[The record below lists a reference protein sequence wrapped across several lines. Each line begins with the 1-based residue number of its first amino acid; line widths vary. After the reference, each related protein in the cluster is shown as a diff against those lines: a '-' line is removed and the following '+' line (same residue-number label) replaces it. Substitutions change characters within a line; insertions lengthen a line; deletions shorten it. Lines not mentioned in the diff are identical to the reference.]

1 MASPYPFSSTS
12 TVSGQVAARSHTA
25 SPRFRIDR
33 EAIVGWAFIAPA
45 LLGFLVFYL
54 LPTCRALFISFT
66 DWNLLRIPKLI
77 GFANYDKLLHDK
89 NFWAAM
95 WTTALY
101 VVYNIPAQT
110 VLGLLLAILLQR
122 LTKSVAV
129 RSLFLVPY
137 LLSNVIVAM
146 LWFWMLDPVLGF
158 GNAILGWFGIHRIA
172 FFNDQNLAL
181 ITIAAVNT
189 WRHTGFTALLF
200 YTGLQSIP
208 PDVYEAARIEGAK
221 PWTIFRRITL
231 PLLRPTI
238 AFVLITSIIGSFQIF
253 DTVAVTTRGGPA
265 NSTQTIVWYIY
276 QNAFSSSR
284 MGYASAMSCVL
295 FILLIL
301 ISLIQMRVLR
311 AGESDLK

>member
-1 MASPYPFSSTS
+1 MLSTS
-12 TVSGQVAARSHTA
+12 SSAVAPSIAKTHSA
-25 SPRFRIDR
+25 KYRIDR
-33 EAIVGWAFIAPA
+33 EALVGWAFVAPA

-54 LPTCRALFISFT
+54 LPTCRALFISMT
-66 DWNLLRIPKLI
+66 DWNLLRVPKIVGL
-77 GFANYDKLLHDK
+77 ANYDKLIHDK
-89 NFWAAM
+89 NFWSSM

-101 VVYNIPAQT
+101 VLYNIPAQT
-110 VLGLLLAILLQR
+110 VLGLLLAVLLQR

-137 LLSNVIVAM
+137 LVSNVIVAM
-146 LWFWMLDPVLGF
+146 LWYWMLDPVLGF
-158 GNAILGWFGIHRIA
+158 GNAVLGLFGIHRIA
-172 FFNDQNLAL
+172 FFNDPNLAL
-181 ITIAAVNT
+181 LTIAAVNI

-208 PDVYEAARIEGAK
+208 PEVYEAARIEGAK
-221 PWTIFRRITL
+221 AWRIFWNITL

-238 AFVLITSIIGSFQIF
+238 AFVSVTSIIGSFQIF

-295 FILLIL
+295 FVFLIFV
-301 ISLIQMRVLR
+301 SLVQMRVLR

>member
-1 MASPYPFSSTS
+1 MASPYPISSTS
-12 TVSGQVAARSHTA
+12 TVSDQVAAKSHTA

-45 LLGFLVFYL
+45 LLGFLVFYF

-66 DWNLLRIPKLI
+66 DWNLLRIPRLI

-189 WRHTGFTALLF
+189 W
-200 YTGLQSIP
+200 
-208 PDVYEAARIEGAK
+208 
-221 PWTIFRRITL
+221 
-231 PLLRPTI
+231 
-238 AFVLITSIIGSFQIF
+238 
-253 DTVAVTTRGGPA
+253 
-265 NSTQTIVWYIY
+265 
-276 QNAFSSSR
+276 
-284 MGYASAMSCVL
+284 
-295 FILLIL
+295 
-301 ISLIQMRVLR
+301 
-311 AGESDLK
+311 